1 MTSSMLNGFSAMTDK
16 CSGLVCLCRNPH
28 DLIQPPSD
36 QRNVLRTSV
45 PSYMVG
51 LGCYL
56 ARKKLNDE
64 LNVGKCH
71 PGQEGTLARE
81 YGATLGDSSVRHCRR
96 PVTSA
101 THAGA

>member
-45 PSYMVG
+45 PASYMVG
-51 LGCYL
+51 LGC
-56 ARKKLNDE
+56 
-64 LNVGKCH
+64 
-71 PGQEGTLARE
+71 
-81 YGATLGDSSVRHCRR
+81 
-96 PVTSA
+96 
-101 THAGA
+101 